1 MSPKIVNNEQHQFW
15 NKGIGQKWVKEDNS
29 MNERFTILTKEFFV
43 RTNINKNDK
52 VLDIGCG
59 GGITSFEASK
69 LVGKDGYVLGADISK
84 ILLDLAK
91 RNYSNIENLEFKYCD
106 VQSYNFEK
114 NVFTKV
120 ISRFGVMF
128 FKSPIKAFRN
138 IYNSI
143 QEGGSLHFVCWT
155 NVMENE
161 FFTAAADIII
171 KHLNKEFPKVSR
183 SPGPFAFSEEKYVKQ
198 ILNSSGFENIK
209 VDKVYTSLSTNDDA
223 AKDGELLFNIG
234 LAGRLLSE
242 ENLSKEELSN
252 IKNKIIEMSQKR
264 QVDGK
269 INYKACLNFVSA
281 TKKFN

>member
-1 MSPKIVNNEQHQFW
+1 MPPTIINDDQYEFW
-15 NKGIGQKWVKEDNS
+15 NKGIGQKWVKEDDAI
-29 MNERFTILTKEFFV
+29 NERFTILTKEFFL
-43 RTNINKNDK
+43 RSNIKKNDR

-69 LVGKDGYVLGADISK
+69 IVGKYGYVLGADISE

-91 RNYSNIENLEFKYCD
+91 KNFSSIKNLEFKYCD
-106 VQSYNFEK
+106 VQNYNFKK
-114 NVFTKV
+114 NIFSKV

-128 FKSPIKAFRN
+128 FENPIVAFKN

-143 QEGGSLHFVCWT
+143 QDGGSLHFVCWT

-161 FFTAAADIII
+161 FFTAAANIII
-171 KHLNKEFPKVSR
+171 KHLNKEFPKVTR
-183 SPGPFAFSEEKYVKQ
+183 SPGPFAFSEEKYIKQ
-198 ILNSSGFENIK
+198 ILDSSGFKNIK

-223 AKDGELLFNIG
+223 AKDGELLFKIG

-242 ENLSKEELSN
+242 ENLSEEELSN
-252 IKNKIIEMSQKR
+252 IKDKIIAMSKNR

-269 INYKACLNFVSA
+269 ISYRACLNFVSA
-281 TKKFN
+281 TK